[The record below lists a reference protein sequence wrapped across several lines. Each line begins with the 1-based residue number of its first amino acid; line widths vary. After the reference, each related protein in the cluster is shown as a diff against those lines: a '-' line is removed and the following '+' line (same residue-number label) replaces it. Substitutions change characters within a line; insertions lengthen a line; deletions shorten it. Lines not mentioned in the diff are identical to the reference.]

1 MIEDSDFLKKVL
13 LLALFNRAESDSIQD
28 VIVELD
34 ATKAI
39 SMADSKELLKEIKDE
54 KLLVEGKFTTL
65 GKEKVDEAQKF
76 FEM

>member
-1 MIEDSDFLKKVL
+1 MVEDSDFLKKVL
-13 LLALFNRAESDSIQD
+13 LLALFNRHDTDSIQD

-39 SMADSKELLKEIKDE
+39 SMTDSKKLLKEIKDDQ
-54 KLLVEGKFTTL
+54 LLVEGSFTDL